1 MAQMST
7 PKGSPASPIVRITS
21 IGFAIGFILLATV
34 FYFWKGHK
42 VLTQSEG
49 DILQHVGY
57 LLGLAFTTSVLMIIF
72 TAPFFISAYRRHR
85 LHLVANGHKSQTPWL
100 KLLAGAF
107 GLDVI
112 IQMVAIVAKIATG
125 SAFNRE
131 LYSVMLLDAVG
142 SVMFLPVD
150 LAIAVLFYHLWQSY
164 RRRRGRRRQSSM
176 LTLQTE

>member
-1 MAQMST
+1 MAPPST
-7 PKGSPASPIVRITS
+7 IRGNPLSPAVKIASVTFV
-21 IGFAIGFILLATV
+21 GGFIVLATL
-34 FYFWKGHK
+34 FYFWKGHR
-42 VLTQSEG
+42 VLTQSDG

-57 LLGLAFTTSVLMIIF
+57 LLGLAFTTSVLMMLF

-85 LHLVANGHKSQTPWL
+85 LHLVANGHKPRTPWL

-112 IQMVAIVAKIATG
+112 IQVVAISTKIATG

-150 LAIAVLFYHLWQSY
+150 LAIAVLLYHLWQSF
-164 RRRRGRRRQSSM
+164 RRRRGRRRQVTV
-176 LTLQTE
+176 LALQSE